1 MVDFRAQEAPHAA
14 LMTTIVQNQHAPRG
28 FVEKTA
34 LESYVP
40 PAKPSLVGLSRAA
53 LADALGT
60 IGVPDKQRKMR
71 VAQLWNWIYVR
82 GVTRFD
88 QMTSVSKDLRSAL
101 DERFTLERPEVVA
114 EQVSVDGTRKWLL
127 RLPGERAGERPHEV
141 ECVYIPESGRATL
154 CVSSQVG
161 CTLTCSF
168 CHTGTQRLVRNITPA
183 QIVGQVMVARD
194 RLGDW
199 PVASP
204 PEAAIVPTDGGRF
217 VTNIVMTCI
226 G

>member
-53 LADALGT
+53 LADALGG

-71 VAQLWNWIYVR
+71 VQQLWNWIYVR

-88 QMTSVSKDLRSAL
+88 QMTSVSKDLRTAL
-101 DERFTLERPEVVA
+101 EAHFTLDRPEVVA
-114 EQVSVDGTRKWLL
+114 EQVSADGTRKWLL

-141 ECVYIPESGRATL
+141 ECVYIPDSGRATL

-168 CHTGTQRLVRNITPA
+168 CHTGTQRLVRHLTAGEILRQAGIPPA
-183 QIVGQVMVARD
+183 
-194 RLGDW
+194 RLGAW
-199 PVASP
+199 PGGAP
-204 PEAAIVPTDGGRF
+204 PPG
-217 VTNIVMTCI
+217 
-226 G
+226 